1 LFDTSK
7 ATPVEYAN
15 FQGSTVNFDSAG
27 EDCQTGIALGTDEYT
42 SNLFITDLTQA
53 KYKAGSPTG
62 TWTAPSS
69 LVNITDFAPY
79 TGTESGTTGI
89 AVAQG
94 THLGIVT
101 GEFPDPP
108 VDGNAIIV
116 IQLPSTSGTGTPA
129 FVDWAVATLPDD
141 PLGGPFSMGCD
152 PHTVTAYVSP
162 NTGKAMGLVTDY
174 GLTTCR
180 LGGTPQYLGLID
192 LQGVLSAP
200 RTPGTHTVS
209 PSYSLTTSGVVTF
222 VSAQ

>member
-1 LFDTSK
+1 
-7 ATPVEYAN
+7 
-15 FQGSTVNFDSAG
+15 
-27 EDCQTGIALGTDEYT
+27 
-42 SNLFITDLTQA
+42 
-53 KYKAGSPTG
+53 
-62 TWTAPSS
+62 
-69 LVNITDFAPY
+69 
-79 TGTESGTTGI
+79 
-89 AVAQG
+89 
-94 THLGIVT
+94 
-101 GEFPDPP
+101 
-108 VDGNAIIV
+108 
-116 IQLPSTSGTGTPA
+116 
-129 FVDWAVATLPDD
+129 
-141 PLGGPFSMGCD
+141 MGCD